1 MPSLTRVVTASPM
14 LSRAD
19 VSTLVSHGTVAL
31 GLPHTLLAKALLV
44 RLVPSALP
52 GVWRQAEA
60 ELVA

>member
-1 MPSLTRVVTASPM
+1 M